1 MHAGMARE
9 PDSGATEVPQQRM
22 NAVNDPA
29 AFARIATVF
38 GTARGHAT
46 RVDVAQRRHH
56 DRHGPLVVCA
66 AGGHAIRASMKS
78 WRSAVVIA

>member
-1 MHAGMARE
+1 MARE

-46 RVDVAQRRHH
+46 RSMSLSVAITIDMDHSWSAQR
-56 DRHGPLVVCA
+56 VA
-66 AGGHAIRASMKS
+66 TQ
-78 WRSAVVIA
+78 SAHQ